1 MINSNVCIR
10 NIEYEITY
18 EQDIHTEI
26 TFITYEED
34 IYSWT
39 RNRNQVDYLC
49 LIPHILTKT

>member
-34 IYSWT
+34 IYLWT
-39 RNRNQVDYLC
+39 RNKNQVDYLC